1 MTPQDLQVLQDF
13 LLQLT
18 QAQGIARRPEADAP
32 INAAGSRHPDAEY
45 LLVRMVLKLS

>member
-18 QAQGIARRPEADAP
+18 QAQSIARRPEADAP
-32 INAAGSRHPDAEY
+32 INAAVSRHPGTAF
-45 LLVRMVLKLS
+45 LLVRQVIWF